1 MIARITPRALR
12 GTVGAIPSKSEA
24 HRVLIC
30 AAFADRDTF
39 IALKSTNADIEATLR
54 VLEGFGVRF
63 GRTPDGVSVMPV
75 LKARPSAVVDC
86 GESGSTLRF
95 LLPVAGALG
104 ADVTFLM
111 RGKLA
116 ERPVSPLDEQL
127 IIGGCTITRPAPD
140 SIRIQGKLRSG
151 YYTLPGSVSSQ
162 FITGMLFALSL
173 LDGKSALTVTGR
185 TESAD
190 YMAMT
195 LDAMRAFGVH
205 PEKTPTGYAVNGQGY
220 VSPGRVTI
228 GGDWSNAAFWL
239 CAGAIPGCDITVT
252 GLDPLSSQG
261 DRRVTDEIK
270 RIKRGDCEIDASD
283 IPDLV
288 PALSAFACCI
298 EASVRFVN
306 AGRLRL
312 KESDRLSA
320 VTQVLS
326 SLGAAIEE
334 TEDGLFIRG
343 GCRLTGGEV
352 DSFND
357 HRIAM
362 MAAIASICCKKQVIV
377 RDAQA
382 VNKSYPSFWRDFG
395 SLGGL
400 AELTGE

>member
-24 HRVLIC
+24 HRALIC
-30 AAFADRDTF
+30 AAFADRETF
-39 IALKSTNADIEATLR
+39 ICLKSTNADIEATLR
-54 VLEGFGVRF
+54 VLEGFGARF
-63 GRTPDGVSVMPV
+63 GRMPDGISVTPI
-75 LKARPSAVVDC
+75 LKARPSAVADC

-104 ADVTFLM
+104 IDTTFLM
-111 RGKLA
+111 RGKLGQ
-116 ERPVSPLDEQL
+116 RPISPLDEQL
-127 IIGGCTITRPAPD
+127 MKGGCVITRPAPD
-140 SIRIQGKLRSG
+140 SIRIQGRLRSG
-151 YYTLPGSVSSQ
+151 DYSLPGSVSSQ

-190 YMAMT
+190 YIVMT
-195 LDAMRAFGVH
+195 LDAMRAFGVR
-205 PEKTPTGYAVNGQGY
+205 PQKTPTGYTVNGQGY
-220 VSPGRVTI
+220 VSPGRVTV

-252 GLDPLSSQG
+252 GLDTSSSQG
-261 DRRVTDEIK
+261 DRRVADEIR
-270 RIKRGDCEIDASD
+270 RIERGDCEIDASD

-288 PALSAFACCI
+288 PALSAYACCVGS
-298 EASVRFVN
+298 SVRFVN

-320 VTQVLS
+320 VTRTLS
-326 SLGAAIEE
+326 SLGAAIGE
-334 TEDGLFIRG
+334 TEDGLFVHE
-343 GCRLTGGEV
+343 GCRLTGGAV

-362 MAAIASICCKKQVIV
+362 MAAIASICCKDQVIV
-377 RDAQA
+377 KGAQA
-382 VNKSYPSFWRDFG
+382 VDKSYPSFWSDFT
-395 SLGGL
+395 SLGGM